1 MHADLTCNIT
11 YDFMYDKPQDSM
23 YSNIFKLYIL
33 KKNYLSYENP
43 FTFSFINKLI
53 KRNSVSSPYHSL
65 QGYWDNHSSQLKV
78 CFSIS

>member
-33 KKNYLSYENP
+33 
-43 FTFSFINKLI
+43 
-53 KRNSVSSPYHSL
+53 
-65 QGYWDNHSSQLKV
+65 
-78 CFSIS
+78 